1 MMTID
6 CRLRGSSLNWKNFT
20 NIKNLEKVIT
30 VPLKK
35 KATGRKGQVIVF
47 FWTEIVVAFIK
58 CKTNYSDWIQLFLYQ
73 IFQCRS
79 QYNMLC
85 WVFFDCT
92 WLSLF
97 YISSCS
103 RWCCE
108 RTLISVI
115 FLFKIN
121 NFQVTFM
128 FQKYRYECTLIT
140 LRFFKYSP
148 TISLH
153 YILTSLNPPPP
164 PVTNEYPGGCVKWNI
179 VKD

>member
-1 MMTID
+1 M
-6 CRLRGSSLNWKNFT
+6 
-20 NIKNLEKVIT
+20 
-30 VPLKK
+30 
-35 KATGRKGQVIVF
+35 
-47 FWTEIVVAFIK
+47 
-58 CKTNYSDWIQLFLYQ
+58 
-73 IFQCRS
+73 
-79 QYNMLC
+79 
-85 WVFFDCT
+85 
-92 WLSLF
+92 LSLFRLHMTLSHF

-128 FQKYRYECTLIT
+128 LQKYRYDCTLIT

-153 YILTSLNPPPP
+153 RLTPPPP
-164 PVTNEYPGGCVKWNI
+164 PSLMSVQEDVSNENLLKIDIKHYLKCKTRKRKRFFFFKI
-179 VKD
+179 L

>member
-1 MMTID
+1 MSY
-6 CRLRGSSLNWKNFT
+6 LFG
-20 NIKNLEKVIT
+20 IT
-30 VPLKK
+30 
-35 KATGRKGQVIVF
+35 
-47 FWTEIVVAFIK
+47 
-58 CKTNYSDWIQLFLYQ
+58 LFLCRDKTCSEV
-73 IFQCRS
+73 IPCRS

-140 LRFFKYSP
+140 PRSLMSIQEDVSNETLLKIKIKHYLKCKTRKRKRFYFQN
-148 TISLH
+148 SLSKITG
-153 YILTSLNPPPP
+153 YVNKVVEEKDILHN
-164 PVTNEYPGGCVKWNI
+164 
-179 VKD
+179 

>member
-1 MMTID
+1 M
-6 CRLRGSSLNWKNFT
+6 
-20 NIKNLEKVIT
+20 
-30 VPLKK
+30 
-35 KATGRKGQVIVF
+35 
-47 FWTEIVVAFIK
+47 
-58 CKTNYSDWIQLFLYQ
+58 
-73 IFQCRS
+73 
-79 QYNMLC
+79 
-85 WVFFDCT
+85 
-92 WLSLF
+92 LSLFRLHMTLSHF

-128 FQKYRYECTLIT
+128 LQKYRYDCTLIT

-153 YILTSLNPPPP
+153 RLTPPPP
-164 PVTNEYPGGCVKWNI
+164 PPPSLMSVQEDVSNENLLKIDIKHYLKCKTR
-179 VKD
+179 KRKRFFFSKFSK